1 MIRFKNKLSL
11 LSFFL
16 LMSTFVWAQTPMKT
30 YTGGHQFTISLPEYM
45 KRTVG
50 LNSAAS
56 IQFKDVVKD
65 VYGFVIEDT
74 KEELAL
80 AEMFYP
86 TASAFYQDFI
96 KDFLTDQDKRKVSK
110 EKVTAKGM
118 INFVESDLTY
128 FDKEAKVE
136 IYYLVGIV
144 ETKNSFYK
152 VLSFCAASEKD
163 KFKSDFQQILYS
175 LTD

>member
-1 MIRFKNKLSL
+1 MTHFRNSL
-11 LSFFL
+11 CLLFFL
-16 LMSTFVWAQTPMKT
+16 FLTSNLLLAQAPLKT
-30 YTGGHQFTISLPEYM
+30 YTGGHQFTIGLPEYM

-50 LNSAAS
+50 INSAAS
-56 IQFKDVVKD
+56 IQYKDVVKD

-86 TASAFYQDFI
+86 SASAFYQDFI

-110 EKVTAKGM
+110 EKVTTKGT